1 MPDHPPITLAIETS
15 NPASGGGGDGAGSA
29 APQIVAVGLGR
40 GSSVADAEWLG
51 GEPLA
56 PSSRHDDALMP
67 AIDRLCRLHG
77 VRPIELSRIA
87 VSLGPGGFTGL
98 RIAVMTAKLIAE
110 ATGAECV
117 GVPTAEALMLGVEPG
132 EFSRAENGAA
142 FGVCLAWKR
151 DDVWRQ
157 RFTLNAT
164 RDGWAALD
172 AGGIVPLNAAAEGVS
187 SLIADAEFVRLL
199 RERAIDVSRVTI
211 HQPCFDA
218 RHVFLASLGRAAT
231 DPVALLP
238 IYPREPE
245 AVTKWREL
253 HRKDR

>member
-1 MPDHPPITLAIETS
+1 M
-15 NPASGGGGDGAGSA
+15 
-29 APQIVAVGLGR
+29 AVGLGR
-40 GSSVADAEWLG
+40 GSSASDAEWLG

-56 PSSRHDDALMP
+56 PTSRHDDALMP
-67 AIDRLCRLHG
+67 AIDRLCRAHAVQPRGLAR
-77 VRPIELSRIA
+77 VA

-117 GVPTAEALMLGVEPG
+117 GVPTAEALMLGLEPG
-132 EFSRAENGAA
+132 ELSHESTSAIV
-142 FGVCLAWKR
+142 GVCLAWKR

-157 RFTLNAT
+157 RFTLDAT
-164 RDGWAALD
+164 RDGWSALD
-172 AGGIVPLNAAAEGVS
+172 AGGIVSLSAAAEGVS
-187 SLIADAEFVRLL
+187 SLIADAEFLRLL
-199 RERAIDVSRVTI
+199 RERAIDVSRVSI
-211 HQPCFDA
+211 YPPRFDA
-218 RHVFLASLGRAAT
+218 RHVFAASLGRAAT

-253 HRKDR
+253 HRNDR